1 MPVKSDIKEHLIE
14 LFSRIMLHNPEDA
27 YEKFEEISAIVKET
41 NFKIK
46 DPSKDDVIVTT
57 A

>member
-1 MPVKSDIKEHLIE
+1 MPVKSDIQQHLIE
-14 LFSRIMLHNPEDA
+14 LFSRIMLHNPKDA

>member
-1 MPVKSDIKEHLIE
+1 MPVKSDIQDHLIE
-14 LFSRIMLHNPEDA
+14 LFSRIMLHNPKNA

>member
-1 MPVKSDIKEHLIE
+1 MPVKSDIQDHLIE
-14 LFSRIMLHNPEDA
+14 LFSRIMLHNPQNA

-46 DPSKDDVIVTT
+46 DPSKDDVIITT